1 MKKIIGIFL
10 LISNLSFSYGNY
22 YLSEKIISNKG
33 SKYQSELTMDLI
45 DEKLPNSL
53 QLEEIFSEIK
63 NKNKLNKNFFIYVGF
78 PIKSNS
84 EDIVF
89 LYLMKQMQN
98 EKLEIVSLRQN
109 IEFSEMVINDQYKDK
124 IGAINYNEIV
134 SLKKGIGI
142 QEIIERYGEPFNFE
156 KDTYSYLIL
165 SKGNKIIAT
174 LYLEVKDN
182 KLDKFSTFSI
192 DESINKKEL
201 ESLLEG
207 KIKKPKLN
215 TKQLNQ

>member
-207 KIKKPKLN
+207 KIKKPKFN

>member
-63 NKNKLNKNFFIYVGF
+63 NKNNLNKNFFIYVGF